1 MEYFW
6 YVLNNDGIYVLDSE
20 LSPGWNRSWVGL
32 TNFENLLLFGK
43 NILDVLETTVLKR
56 WHQ

>member
-6 YVLNNDGIYVLDSE
+6 NVLNNDGIDVLDAK
-20 LSPGWNRSWVGL
+20 LSPGWNWSGVGL

-56 WHQ
+56 WHE